1 MGTGLTTCTQ
11 TPSSMNTW
19 VIACSLLASAAAGP
33 LLVNVNGVFLPQ
45 HHSSSPY
52 PTAYGYAAGPQ
63 HPIHH
68 QQVAVAP
75 AVVAVKVVEVAPVA
89 AVKAVLAAAIPAV
102 HAVHAVHTVAP
113 AVPSI
118 TSSQYHAQD
127 EAGNYHY
134 GYRNIH
140 SAKEVAGNVHEHYEA
155 GYYTDLD
162 SDRTVQ
168 YVADSSGFR
177 EV

>member
-11 TPSSMNTW
+11 TPSSMNTL
-19 VIACSLLASAAAGP
+19 ILACSLLASAAAGP

-63 HPIHH
+63 HALH
-68 QQVAVAP
+68 QVAAAP
-75 AVVAVKVVEVAPVA
+75 AVAAVNLVAVSPVA
-89 AVKAVLAAAIPAV
+89 AVQAVPEAV
-102 HAVHAVHTVAP
+102 HAVPTAVVKAVPVAP

-127 EAGNYHY
+127 EAGNYQY
-134 GYRNIH
+134 GYRNRN

-162 SDRTVQ
+162 NSRTVQ
-168 YVADSSGFR
+168 YIADSNGFR

>member
-11 TPSSMNTW
+11 TPSSMNTL
-19 VIACSLLASAAAGP
+19 ILACSLLASAAAGP

-63 HPIHH
+63 HPLHH

-75 AVVAVKVVEVAPVA
+75 AVAAVKVVEVA
-89 AVKAVLAAAIPAV
+89 AVNAVPAAAIPAV
-102 HAVHAVHTVAP
+102 HAVHAVAP
-113 AVPSI
+113 AVPST

-134 GYRNIH
+134 GYRNLN

-155 GYYTDLD
+155 GHYTDLD
-162 SDRTVQ
+162 NGRTVQ
-168 YVADSSGFR
+168 YVADSR
-177 EV
+177 

>member
-11 TPSSMNTW
+11 TPSSMNTL
-19 VIACSLLASAAAGP
+19 ILACSLLASAAAGP

-52 PTAYGYAAGPQ
+52 PTAYGYAAGHQ
-63 HPIHH
+63 HPFHH
-68 QQVAVAP
+68 QHVAVAV
-75 AVVAVKVVEVAPVA
+75 AAVKVVEVAPVA
-89 AVKAVLAAAIPAV
+89 AVNAV
-102 HAVHAVHTVAP
+102 HAVAP

-127 EAGNYHY
+127 EAGNYQY
-134 GYRNIH
+134 GYRNRN
-140 SAKEVAGNVHEHYEA
+140 SAKEVAGNVREHYET

-162 SDRTVQ
+162 NSRTVQ
-168 YVADSSGFR
+168 DVADSNGFR
-177 EV
+177 EVGELMATCS

>member
-1 MGTGLTTCTQ
+1 
-11 TPSSMNTW
+11 MNTL
-19 VIACSLLASAAAGP
+19 ILACSLLASAAAGP

-63 HPIHH
+63 HPLHH

-75 AVVAVKVVEVAPVA
+75 AVAAVKVVEVAPIA
-89 AVKAVLAAAIPAV
+89 AVPAV
-102 HAVHAVHTVAP
+102 HAVHAVHAVAP

-118 TSSQYHAQD
+118 PSSQYHAQD
-127 EAGNYHY
+127 EAGNYQY
-134 GYRNIH
+134 GYRNIN
-140 SAKEVAGNVHEHYEA
+140 SAREVAGNVHEHYEA

-162 SDRTVQ
+162 NDRTVQ

>member
-1 MGTGLTTCTQ
+1 MGTVLTTCTQ
-11 TPSSMNTW
+11 TPSSMNTL
-19 VIACSLLASAAAGP
+19 ILACSLLASAAAGP
-33 LLVNVNGVFLPQ
+33 LLINVNGVFLPQ
-45 HHSSSPY
+45 HHCSSPY

-63 HPIHH
+63 HPLHH

-75 AVVAVKVVEVAPVA
+75 AVDAVKVVEVAPVA
-89 AVKAVLAAAIPAV
+89 AVKAVPAAAIPAV
-102 HAVHAVHTVAP
+102 HAVHAVAP

-134 GYRNIH
+134 GYRNRN
-140 SAKEVAGNVHEHYEA
+140 SAKEAAGNVHEHYKA

-162 SDRTVQ
+162 NDRTVQ

>member
-63 HPIHH
+63 HPLHH

-75 AVVAVKVVEVAPVA
+75 AVAAVKVVEVAPVA
-89 AVKAVLAAAIPAV
+89 AVKAVPAAAV
-102 HAVHAVHTVAP
+102 HAVHAVAP

-118 TSSQYHAQD
+118 TSGQYHAQD

-134 GYRNIH
+134 GYRNID

-155 GYYTDLD
+155 GYYADLD
-162 SDRTVQ
+162 NDRTVQ

>member
-1 MGTGLTTCTQ
+1 MG
-11 TPSSMNTW
+11 
-19 VIACSLLASAAAGP
+19 
-33 LLVNVNGVFLPQ
+33 NVNGVFLPQ

-52 PTAYGYAAGPQ
+52 PTAYGYAPGPQ
-63 HPIHH
+63 YSLHH

-75 AVVAVKVVEVAPVA
+75 AVAAVKVVEVAPVA
-89 AVKAVLAAAIPAV
+89 AVKAVPAAAIPAV
-102 HAVHAVHTVAP
+102 HAVAP

-134 GYRNIH
+134 GYRNINT
-140 SAKEVAGNVHEHYEA
+140 AKEVAGNVHEHYEA

-162 SDRTVQ
+162 NDRTVQ

>member
-11 TPSSMNTW
+11 TPSSMNTLI
-19 VIACSLLASAAAGP
+19 IACSLLASAAAGP

-63 HPIHH
+63 HPLHH

-75 AVVAVKVVEVAPVA
+75 AVA

-102 HAVHAVHTVAP
+102 RAVHAVAP

-118 TSSQYHAQD
+118 TSSQYHGQD

-134 GYRNIH
+134 GYRNRN
-140 SAKEVAGNVHEHYEA
+140 SAKEVA
-155 GYYTDLD
+155 
-162 SDRTVQ
+162 
-168 YVADSSGFR
+168 
-177 EV
+177 

>member
-11 TPSSMNTW
+11 TPSSMNTLI
-19 VIACSLLASAAAGP
+19 IACSLLASAAAGP

-63 HPIHH
+63 HVLH
-68 QQVAVAP
+68 QVAAAP
-75 AVVAVKVVEVAPVA
+75 AVAAVNPVEVSPVA
-89 AVKAVLAAAIPAV
+89 AVQ
-102 HAVHAVHTVAP
+102 
-113 AVPSI
+113 AVPAAVQSI

-127 EAGNYHY
+127 EAGNYQY
-134 GYRNIH
+134 GYRNRN

-162 SDRTVQ
+162 NDRTVQ

-177 EV
+177 EVGELMATCS